1 MGSGGTGVTTPMV
14 NGSPF
19 AKVRKV
25 SSVDVPTVD
34 VKTDDS
40 ETEAEDDAPVFSKW
54 YGVVD
59 QPKATC

>member
-34 VKTDDS
+34 VKTEGSD
-40 ETEAEDDAPVFSKW
+40 TEDDAPVFSKW